1 MMPNKKTL
9 LMISIAFASG
19 FVANEYWHEQQTP
32 EQTLIHQVDSVV
44 TVSSA
49 SSSSM
54 RIVPTELSP
63 INSLQASSVSEK
75 AAELFSWAKVDQ
87 LIAAARYDEAIHLLN
102 TQMGNFKDSARAWL
116 MLAIIYKKQAQPVA
130 AVDALFRYIRLE
142 VDDQKIEK
150 ALVDVRRYLIQLKEK
165 PLLFNEDYSWLIG
178 QFDELL
184 KYNAYDGELHLV
196 LAELAQKMNDGY
208 QAQYHALMAVND
220 PKSQKSA
227 EAVLAKLNGVS
238 NNRAADEI
246 AIPLTRIGNQYLVN
260 ATIESYPVRLLV
272 DTGASLS
279 GLSNVFTAK
288 HPDLIKTTRPIRI
301 NTAGGSRDS
310 FLFTV
315 NNISMETLVFNQHIL
330 AQLPMESAREFDGLL
345 GVDILGGF
353 DFVIDQNA
361 LVLRLKPRKL

>member
-1 MMPNKKTL
+1 
-9 LMISIAFASG
+9 
-19 FVANEYWHEQQTP
+19 
-32 EQTLIHQVDSVV
+32 
-44 TVSSA
+44 
-49 SSSSM
+49 
-54 RIVPTELSP
+54 
-63 INSLQASSVSEK
+63 
-75 AAELFSWAKVDQ
+75 
-87 LIAAARYDEAIHLLN
+87 
-102 TQMGNFKDSARAWL
+102 
-116 MLAIIYKKQAQPVA
+116 
-130 AVDALFRYIRLE
+130 
-142 VDDQKIEK
+142 
-150 ALVDVRRYLIQLKEK
+150 
-165 PLLFNEDYSWLIG
+165 
-178 QFDELL
+178 
-184 KYNAYDGELHLV
+184 
-196 LAELAQKMNDGY
+196 MNDGY